1 MRNLKTEMKR
11 WKNQKQKNKPK
22 EDKDKLSDRDLKDL
36 MGINR
41 RTYERRGGAIRQ
53 K

>member
-11 WKNQKQKNKPK
+11 LKKQQQKKKSKKK
-22 EDKDKLSDRDLKDL
+22 EELTDKDWQEL
-36 MGINR
+36 MGANR
-41 RTYERRGGAIRQ
+41 PIYERRGGAIRQ

>member
-11 WKNQKQKNKPK
+11 WKKQQQKKKPK
-22 EDKDKLSDRDLKDL
+22 KQKDKLTDRDWREL
-36 MGINR
+36 MGSNR
-41 RTYERRGGAIRQ
+41 PIYERRGGAIRQ